1 MLVVKQAKAFV
12 GDTKV
17 QKRGH
22 KQKFHSQ
29 PSEEKHSEINQVDLS
44 KGETGLF
51 IHRRLTPSLC

>member
-22 KQKFHSQ
+22 KQKFQSQ
-29 PSEEKHSEINQVDLS
+29 QSEEKHSEINQVERQDYIYT
-44 KGETGLF
+44 ED
-51 IHRRLTPSLC
+51 

>member
-22 KQKFHSQ
+22 KQKFQSQ
-29 PSEEKHSEINQVDLS
+29 QREEKHSEINQVDLA
-44 KGETGLF
+44 KGETGLY
-51 IHRRLTPSLC
+51 IHRRLTPSL